1 MGEQIEVQLECH
13 STPEA
18 HPSPGES
25 SVGSHPPSPAL
36 SHVSYVSH
44 ADLSVHSP
52 LSNHSSPSHA
62 HNEGRPSPTGSGS
75 VYEPSQE
82 PPEGYTDVN
91 NAALKKV
98 LDAHITPF
106 TQLPE
111 TARAELMGSTCPDT
125 VDVDSWAIA
134 MSPEYYQQHFC
145 NVHTIAT
152 LCSYLAVR
160 PRDSAEYEG
169 WTALA
174 ASGHVIFIHPSYSKS
189 FIEHMGQHRPIEP
202 AKTDFCI
209 TTSSLVV
216 PMLDVIECL
225 KEISCPTLRLV
236 CYGQKRRITDY
247 TVPFEP
253 AQPDHYKASTNLWDI
268 GVNVHS
274 DKIFLFRPD
283 GGRSNGV
290 EIYPMVIPLSSDFGS
305 CHIHVRYEGTD
316 CKLKIYPLLVHK
328 LKSLGGVETSDFK
341 THATFKAR
349 FERYG
354 QILKGLEK
362 MPPSKLGGYRIEAT
376 VPSRTLLEAKSFV
389 DSTGFLDINSW
400 IYPTKP
406 QLQPFK
412 LDIKVIAKEQY
423 IQNAKAMIAA
433 ADSLPIWRGSN
444 HMPVS
449 KPKKMLLIDVAAA
462 LGWNASGWRATSSNA
477 MYAWWNIWTEKI
489 EPWQF
494 DPILDH
500 LTIRW
505 NNFRAVEELTEII
518 RDNLPERK
526 IPCQKGS
533 IADGHWYHKDTTRKE
548 KRFRL
553 RCRLRSCRH
562 SLSACK
568 AREWYASLPHDD
580 MIPFHVVGLEAA
592 AERETDQGGPGND
605 QPALE
610 VPMPSPTALPETAPC
625 NSVFDF
631 IRRKYPGPQEMQELL
646 RGFKERGIQIP
657 CPLGGPGEGHELRNA
672 GGKVRFR
679 LRCKFRKCKSSME
692 LVPSQY
698 WIKTLIEEGRLCRS
712 LVGLPPNDDTVVNL
726 QRPSSTCAI
735 AEPAVAPSVPLPSHS
750 PQPEPAVA
758 PSAPLPSH
766 SL

>member
-1 MGEQIEVQLECH
+1 MAPTSRSKVSTKGRPQSKVRKKTAAQPPRLLTPRPPLSRTTSSESMGEQIEVQLECH

-82 PPEGYTDVN
+82 PPEGYTDIN

-236 CYGQKRRITDY
+236 CHGQKRRITDY

-253 AQPDHYKASTNLWDI
+253 
-268 GVNVHS
+268 NVWKLQSRYHFA
-274 DKIFLFRPD
+274 KICMGRESLFFSNRSPPLKPVRSGNFLSPID
-283 GGRSNGV
+283 
-290 EIYPMVIPLSSDFGS
+290 
-305 CHIHVRYEGTD
+305 
-316 CKLKIYPLLVHK
+316 
-328 LKSLGGVETSDFK
+328 
-341 THATFKAR
+341 
-349 FERYG
+349 
-354 QILKGLEK
+354 
-362 MPPSKLGGYRIEAT
+362 
-376 VPSRTLLEAKSFV
+376 PSRFAL
-389 DSTGFLDINSW
+389 STGAMHGC
-400 IYPTKP
+400 
-406 QLQPFK
+406 
-412 LDIKVIAKEQY
+412 IA
-423 IQNAKAMIAA
+423 
-433 ADSLPIWRGSN
+433 
-444 HMPVS
+444 
-449 KPKKMLLIDVAAA
+449 
-462 LGWNASGWRATSSNA
+462 
-477 MYAWWNIWTEKI
+477 
-489 EPWQF
+489 
-494 DPILDH
+494 
-500 LTIRW
+500 
-505 NNFRAVEELTEII
+505 
-518 RDNLPERK
+518 
-526 IPCQKGS
+526 
-533 IADGHWYHKDTTRKE
+533 
-548 KRFRL
+548 
-553 RCRLRSCRH
+553 
-562 SLSACK
+562 
-568 AREWYASLPHDD
+568 
-580 MIPFHVVGLEAA
+580 
-592 AERETDQGGPGND
+592 
-605 QPALE
+605 
-610 VPMPSPTALPETAPC
+610 
-625 NSVFDF
+625 
-631 IRRKYPGPQEMQELL
+631 
-646 RGFKERGIQIP
+646 
-657 CPLGGPGEGHELRNA
+657 
-672 GGKVRFR
+672 
-679 LRCKFRKCKSSME
+679 
-692 LVPSQY
+692 
-698 WIKTLIEEGRLCRS
+698 
-712 LVGLPPNDDTVVNL
+712 
-726 QRPSSTCAI
+726 
-735 AEPAVAPSVPLPSHS
+735 
-750 PQPEPAVA
+750 
-758 PSAPLPSH
+758 
-766 SL
+766 